1 MEIEF
6 VMTQTDAADRCAQ
19 QLARRGIHTTIC
31 ERSGEAALRVILEKR
46 PAMVLLEA
54 FLPELDAIAVK
65 QRCDEAGLTATRF
78 FAMGGFQNEAVEQQ
92 LMDAGFLF
100 YFVKP
105 ISPEAL
111 AQRLAGISGT
121 AARQKGV
128 SDEMQVS
135 EILHQIGVPAHIKG
149 YQFLRDAILL
159 TTGDPELGSGRCGG
173 TEQLFR
179 LHHPQPP
186 GQAHQFGVY
195 RHDRRPYA
203 AGKTQ
208 PPDGL
213 KTAVGWF
220 DLQNHHIKM

>member
-159 TTGDPELGSGRCGG
+159 TTGDPEYINAV
-173 TEQLFR
+173 TKR
-179 LHHPQPP
+179 L
-186 GQAHQFGVY
+186 
-195 RHDRRPYA
+195 
-203 AGKTQ
+203 
-208 PPDGL
+208 
-213 KTAVGWF
+213 
-220 DLQNHHIKM
+220 